1 MRLNAKELIAD
12 ARITAPTLPPAAAKL
27 MSDMADRL
35 DVLFVALC
43 ESREQVKQL
52 AAENAALKNALE
64 WLYEAVSMPDSGP
77 VPDKYYSAV
86 TNAAAVMYEVTAT
99 ESFLASL
106 RAEGAANA
114 IPVGYVLMPEQIHL
128 DADAVECICS
138 QGGDGGYNYGDF
150 TDVILWVGEVESDD
164 GSKTHGLNVSS
175 ADYPEDGAI
184 NLYEFAAQL
193 RSQSEQVKGVQS

>member
-1 MRLNAKELIAD
+1 METLSYCQLMQRCGELEA
-12 ARITAPTLPPAAAKL
+12 
-27 MSDMADRL
+27 
-35 DVLFVALC
+35 
-43 ESREQVKQL
+43 QVKQL
-52 AAENAALKNALE
+52 AAENAGLKNALE

-193 RSQSEQVKGVQS
+193 RSKSEVQHD

>member
-1 MRLNAKELIAD
+1 MNIESVKERIAS
-12 ARITAPTLPPAAAKL
+12 LEAAGELSIKESFYLEAMKE
-27 MSDMADRL
+27 
-35 DVLFVALC
+35 LC
-43 ESREQVKQL
+43 ESQAQVKQL
-52 AAENAALKNALE
+52 AALAEENSIMRKLL
-64 WLYEAVSMPDSGP
+64 PDYIS
-77 VPDKYYSAV
+77 VP
-86 TNAAAVMYEVTAT
+86 AT
-99 ESFLASL
+99 DNFLASL

-193 RSQSEQVKGVQS
+193 RSKSEVQS